1 MKPDDLSANR
11 LAVDVRQT
19 EDLRLKLKQNPRE
32 GLKQVA
38 QQFESL
44 FIGMMLKSMRDTLPQ
59 DGLFSSDQTR
69 LYTSMLDQQLAQK
82 LSTSGQLGFARLIEQ
97 QMGRFLPPEE
107 GAGGGAGG
115 LGASLGGGLQEAVS
129 PMSALA
135 SPEVMRQALLLARE
149 KASVKDGAR
158 AAAAAAANAAAGAVD
173 SAATAP
179 QMPANNGR
187 EFVNRL
193 WPHAVEASQA
203 TGVPPHFLIAHAALE
218 TGWGKSEIRRADGG
232 TSYNLFG
239 IKAGKSWR
247 GPTVNATTT
256 EYENGRAET
265 VEENFR
271 VYGSYAEAFRDYA
284 NLLQRP
290 RFSGALGRQDGTEF
304 ARSLQ
309 QAGYATDPMYADKL
323 GRIINGPTLRQA
335 LQG

>member
-107 GAGGGAGG
+107 AAAGETGG
-115 LGASLGGGLQEAVS
+115 LGASLGSGLQEAVS

-149 KASVKDGAR
+149 KAAAKDGAR
-158 AAAAAAANAAAGAVD
+158 AAAAAAANAAASTVD

-179 QMPANNGR
+179 QMPASNGR

-239 IKAGKSWR
+239 IKAGKSWQ
-247 GPTVNATTT
+247 GQTVNATTT
-256 EYENGRAET
+256 EYENGRAQT
-265 VEENFR
+265 VEEKFR

-284 NLLQRP
+284 SLLQRP
-290 RFSGALGRQDGTEF
+290 RFSGTLGQQDGTEF